1 MSTEN
6 ATGAEVLALKAIA
19 RLLLAE
25 KIREYKD
32 EAAAAFE
39 FASICSGI
47 VNKSRPGGPDPEGT
61 KQEAL
66 RHLDNIFDDLNRARG
81 NA

>member
-6 ATGAEVLALKAIA
+6 ATAAEVLALKAIA

-25 KIREYKD
+25 RIREYKD
-32 EAAAAFE
+32 EDAAAFE

-47 VNKSRPGGPDPEGT
+47 VND
-61 KQEAL
+61 
-66 RHLDNIFDDLNRARG
+66 FDRVAQIPKAPNKRRFGIWTISLAS
-81 NA
+81 

>member
-1 MSTEN
+1 MPTEN
-6 ATGAEVLALKAIA
+6 ATAADVLALKAIA

-47 VNKSRPGGPDPEGT
+47 VNESRPGGPDPEGT

-66 RHLDNIFDDLNRARG
+66 GIWIISLTI
-81 NA
+81 

>member
-47 VNKSRPGGPDPEGT
+47 VNES
-61 KQEAL
+61 
-66 RHLDNIFDDLNRARG
+66 HLVAQIPKVPNKRRFGIWIISLTI
-81 NA
+81 

>member
-47 VNKSRPGGPDPEGT
+47 MNKSATWWPRSRRYQT
-61 KQEAL
+61 
-66 RHLDNIFDDLNRARG
+66 RG
-81 NA
+81 ASAFG